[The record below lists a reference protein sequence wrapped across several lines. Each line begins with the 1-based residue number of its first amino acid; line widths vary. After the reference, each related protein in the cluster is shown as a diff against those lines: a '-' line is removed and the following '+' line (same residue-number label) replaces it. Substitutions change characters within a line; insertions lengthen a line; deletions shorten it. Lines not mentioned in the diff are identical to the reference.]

1 MLSFTSFSQTVTAD
15 SMMMPKVWLKKTAA
29 DLMRYDDCKEE
40 IGLLKPRLAN
50 AQQLNILLARDTTLK
65 AERIAELDARLIAER
80 KLSGQIEAN
89 CNAAMKDYAK
99 QLRRQKRAATWR
111 CVGIGVGALGAGYL
125 LHSLIK

>member
-1 MLSFTSFSQTVTAD
+1 MLNLCALGQSVTTD
-15 SMMMPKVWLKKTAA
+15 SVTIPRRWFRAASA
-29 DLMRYDDCKEE
+29 DLVRFDNCKEE

-99 QLRRQKRAATWR
+99 QLKRQRRAATWR

-125 LHSLIK
+125 LHSLVK